1 MILTIKRSFDNIK
14 IGGVYTISQ
23 EEVNEQIAAQNAKQG
38 TPEAAKLKK
47 IVILSKSTGASPAT
61 PGSKEL
67 KDFMGLWFSKG
78 EPVLNGIVGD
88 PWNKKVEKGK
98 IYVSSWAFW
107 PEDLELQ
114 EIS

>member
-1 MILTIKRSFDNIK
+1 MTIKRSFSNIK
-14 IGGVYTISQ
+14 IGGDCTITKT
-23 EEVNEQIAAQNAKQG
+23 EADEQIAAQNAKAG

-47 IVILSKSTGASPAT
+47 IVILSKSTGASQAT

-67 KDFMGLWFSKG
+67 EDFMGLWFSKG
-78 EPVLNGIVGD
+78 EPVLDGIVGD
-88 PWNKKVEKGK
+88 PWSKKGEKGK

-114 EIS
+114 EIT